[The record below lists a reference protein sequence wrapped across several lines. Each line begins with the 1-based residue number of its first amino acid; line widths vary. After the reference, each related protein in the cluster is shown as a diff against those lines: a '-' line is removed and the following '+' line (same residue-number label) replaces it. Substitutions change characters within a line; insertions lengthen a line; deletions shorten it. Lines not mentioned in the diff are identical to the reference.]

1 MLILLRRISYRKF
14 LLIKRTNHTHTVVK
28 HLKKTISILSFLL
41 ILSCSSEK
49 DKIEQSTDMAY
60 LGGIIENYMFECT
73 DANQLEVH
81 TKAKYNPIDSTMTF
95 YIGKSKSD
103 FIKKWD
109 IPLDKVYLDL
119 ENISSTS
126 DLWRSLKIKGIDQD
140 SVINYIHKKN
150 SEDKLTKS
158 YNIYL
163 FDWCDKNK
171 QENFISALKRI
182 SELSKLK

>member
-1 MLILLRRISYRKF
+1 M
-14 LLIKRTNHTHTVVK
+14 
-28 HLKKTISILSFLL
+28 KKTISILSFLL

-49 DKIEQSTDMAY
+49 DKIEKSTDMTY
-60 LGGIIENYMFECT
+60 LGGIIENYIFECT

-95 YIGKSKSD
+95 YVGKSKFD

-140 SVINYIHKKN
+140 SVINYIHKEN
-150 SEDKLTKS
+150 SEVKLTKS

-182 SELSKLK
+182 SELSKLE